1 MDPSAITVAPA
12 APARMGEPVEPVAML
27 RYLEQLGSWRTKR
40 RAELDELDQ
49 AALAA
54 PDADSLTGDITL
66 SMALWQAV
74 AARYDEL
81 ERVWDSGRVG
91 PAERQRLSA
100 LVWGRLDAG
109 AGAGSTSLAVSV
121 PEACRLSD
129 ALAGQLARRLSLD
142 PVDVDLAAHLRS
154 LRATIERVRDL
165 LPAEPA
171 GPARD
176 ALAERLAKLD
186 RRLEDVTRR
195 AQRGADVGG
204 LVRPLEADAGV
215 TERDLIVA
223 AATRRDDE
231 RDRAR
236 AHALRAELIARAAE
250 VNRIVDACVAAVR
263 SAPTLAV
270 PRVEALGPVPDDA
283 LAVDAYLV
291 RLANVARAL
300 ALAEQTYS
308 GPLAE
313 LDSLRQL
320 LDVYHA
326 KAAAIDRADRPEVG
340 EIYRQA
346 VAVLGETPTDLP
358 RAHAVVAAYQTL
370 LSGASSSPA
379 SSGRTA

>member
-1 MDPSAITVAPA
+1 MFIV
-12 APARMGEPVEPVAML
+12 V
-27 RYLEQLGSWRTKR
+27 
-40 RAELDELDQ
+40 
-49 AALAA
+49 
-54 PDADSLTGDITL
+54 
-66 SMALWQAV
+66 
-74 AARYDEL
+74 
-81 ERVWDSGRVG
+81 
-91 PAERQRLSA
+91 
-100 LVWGRLDAG
+100 
-109 AGAGSTSLAVSV
+109 
-121 PEACRLSD
+121 
-129 ALAGQLARRLSLD
+129 ALAGIALDLPALAVLGASVLLAIGLAWLAAEFSLDNVQYKRELTPRRLFPGEEAEMQVTVENRKFLPLAWLRIVD
-142 PVDVDLAAHLRS
+142 PFDVH
-154 LRATIERVRDL
+154 IVRN
-165 LPAEPA
+165 
-171 GPARD
+171 
-176 ALAERLAKLD
+176 D